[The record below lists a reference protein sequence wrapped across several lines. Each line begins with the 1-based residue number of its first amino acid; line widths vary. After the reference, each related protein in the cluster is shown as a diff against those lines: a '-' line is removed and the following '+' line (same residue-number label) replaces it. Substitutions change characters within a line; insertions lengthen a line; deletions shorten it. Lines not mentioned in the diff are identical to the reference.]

1 MALLETQGVRCVSR
15 AHVALNPNSISIT
28 LMKIPSKYSF
38 LGLCSLLFGLLL
50 QPVSANASI
59 LVDPIPGV
67 ESSIIFTTD
76 GAAELGCQPKSV
88 IRPDASF
95 RMDQRGYVADLM
107 NAAASEDAFWGPGP
121 CQRMGC
127 SGRDQYCKSYVILQI
142 FGFTLTRHCTGEK
155 SRNNTVWS
163 R

>member
-1 MALLETQGVRCVSR
+1 
-15 AHVALNPNSISIT
+15 
-28 LMKIPSKYSF
+28 MKITYKYSCI
-38 LGLCSLLFGLLL
+38 GLCTLLLGLLL
-50 QPVSANASI
+50 QPISANASTTE
-59 LVDPIPGV
+59 DPIPGV

-76 GAAELGCQPKSV
+76 GAFAFGCQPNSV

-95 RMDQRGYVADLM
+95 RMDQRGYVAELM

-127 SGRDQYCKSYVILQI
+127 SGRDQYCKSYVIFQI

>member
-1 MALLETQGVRCVSR
+1 MSLT
-15 AHVALNPNSISIT
+15 PNSTTTT
-28 LMKIPSKYSF
+28 LMKIYLWRSF
-38 LGLCSLLFGLLL
+38 LGWSVLLIGLFV
-50 QPVSANASI
+50 QPISTLASI
-59 LVDPIPGV
+59 TLEPALHVDTPILL
-67 ESSIIFTTD
+67 TTER
-76 GAAELGCQPKSV
+76 GSVFECSPNAV

-95 RMDQRGYVADLM
+95 RMDQRGYVAELM
-107 NAAASEDAFWGPGP
+107 NLAASEDAFWGPGP

-127 SGRDQYCKSYVILQI
+127 SGRDQYCKSYVIFQI

>member
-1 MALLETQGVRCVSR
+1 MKIYLWRSFLGWSVLLIGLFVQPISTL
-15 AHVALNPNSISIT
+15 ASIT
-28 LMKIPSKYSF
+28 LEPALHADTPILLTTERGSVF
-38 LGLCSLLFGLLL
+38 ECS
-50 QPVSANASI
+50 PNA
-59 LVDPIPGV
+59 
-67 ESSIIFTTD
+67 
-76 GAAELGCQPKSV
+76 V

-95 RMDQRGYVADLM
+95 RMDQRGYVAELM
-107 NAAASEDAFWGPGP
+107 NLAASEDAFWGPGP

-127 SGRDQYCKSYVILQI
+127 SGRDQYCKSYVIFQI

>member
-1 MALLETQGVRCVSR
+1 MDVYH
-15 AHVALNPNSISIT
+15 AHTSSKNPNSTSIT
-28 LMKIPSKYSF
+28 LMKITLKNSCI
-38 LGLCSLLFGLLL
+38 GLCTLLFGLLL
-50 QPVSANASI
+50 QPVSANASTT
-59 LVDPIPGV
+59 LYPIPGV

-76 GAAELGCQPKSV
+76 GTSAFGCQPNSV

-95 RMDQRGYVADLM
+95 RMDQRGYVAELM
-107 NAAASEDAFWGPGP
+107 NGAASEDAFWGPGP

-127 SGRDQYCKSYVILQI
+127 SGRDQYCKSYVIFQI